1 MHMMDEMLM
10 FFIDC
15 QEQARAG
22 LRENPCKDLTGYG
35 GRLVPR
41 EAGGRSTVGRRD
53 LPSCEDRGGNG
64 GQRKGEKPFS
74 GEELNHSRLPRSF
87 KFAQSPGRRH
97 REGKVL
103 LSGL

>member
-1 MHMMDEMLM
+1 MMDEMLM

-53 LPSCEDRGGNG
+53 LPSC
-64 GQRKGEKPFS
+64 
-74 GEELNHSRLPRSF
+74 
-87 KFAQSPGRRH
+87 
-97 REGKVL
+97 
-103 LSGL
+103 